1 MSKTAKDVAKSRV
14 HEACE
19 VLYAYR
25 DQASKRAKA
34 GDHRG
39 VCDALEQVAAAKR
52 NLKTAQDHLEEVNP

>member
-1 MSKTAKDVAKSRV
+1 MSKAAKDIAKSRV

-25 DQASKRAKA
+25 DQASKRAQA

-39 VCDALEQVAAAKR
+39 VCDALEQVAAAKQH
-52 NLKTAQDHLEEVNP
+52 LKTAQQHLEEVTP

>member
-1 MSKTAKDVAKSRV
+1 MTKAAKDIAQVRV

-25 DQASKRAKA
+25 DQANKRARA
-34 GDHRG
+34 GDPAG

-52 NLKTAQDHLEEVNP
+52 HLLAAQKHLEEVTP